1 MCRTPSG
8 WIRLRC
14 RCLQRRTS
22 HCAHIAFQRFV
33 ERHYRAEWN
42 DAWRQAFQL
51 IYDAAPSFGERAE
64 SGLGLRMPVPWSTDA
79 ELKASLQSKTQPPS
93 NPFSR
98 ILELLKTLAPSVRT
112 NEGDFRAFVLAVEYL
127 DGVFWRES
135 AIREHASAKS
145 PTQAE
150 SAALIDE
157 IAGRDRKLAVALS
170 ADWDTGRFPDAPAK
184 TAPLYGISLKT
195 SWSSSSIERPRIQLP
210 WRGVQHASSSF
221 GNRLALALALIRHSG
236 VPGRIFT

>member
-1 MCRTPSG
+1 
-8 WIRLRC
+8 
-14 RCLQRRTS
+14 
-22 HCAHIAFQRFV
+22 
-33 ERHYRAEWN
+33 
-42 DAWRQAFQL
+42 
-51 IYDAAPSFGERAE
+51 
-64 SGLGLRMPVPWSTDA
+64 
-79 ELKASLQSKTQPPS
+79 
-93 NPFSR
+93 
-98 ILELLKTLAPSVRT
+98 LLKTLAPSVRT

-184 TAPLYGISLKT
+184 TAPLYGNQPKD
-195 SWSSSSIERPRIQLP
+195 QL
-210 WRGVQHASSSF
+210 VFQF
-221 GNRLALALALIRHSG
+221 NRAAAYSVALARRPARFFELWQS
-236 VPGRIFT
+236 PGFGAGAHTP